1 MKKKVTCNLT
11 EQSPSIFLNAP
22 HSKLIFNYAKRT
34 IVLPKLF
41 RQSMGKVYYVIQENN
56 CYGAI
61 LIKSAKP
68 ISLEEFTKTRV
79 EHRITEKEREL
90 WWKEKKVLFTYFFDI
105 VQNFDKPKTIKE
117 LKNRTFGGNVEFLSE
132 EKPIIKKLSEDIEP
146 NSKIIKSF
154 LSKEE
159 AIGYVNEGKFAV
171 EKMFGGSR
179 ILIYKNSDE
188 IKFYSFEEKKWVN
201 LDSFKEEAD
210 KLSDKNFVVDGEFV
224 AQGKQKI
231 YLFDVLRLDDDIRNL
246 SWSDR
251 KSRLHSLKFTDKIIE
266 TPSIIINSQSEGEE
280 AIKFLGELPGSIGVM
295 IKSYESKYLQDWCKL
310 EN

>member
-1 MKKKVTCNLT
+1 MKKVTCNLT

-34 IVLPKLF
+34 IVLSKLF
-41 RQSMGKVYYVIQENN
+41 KQSMGKVYYVIQENN

-90 WWKEKKVLFTYFFDI
+90 WWKDKKVLFTYFFDI
-105 VQNFDKPKTIKE
+105 VQNFDKPKVIKE
-117 LKNRTFGGNVEFLSE
+117 LKNRNFGGNVEFLSE
-132 EKPIIKKLSEDIEP
+132 EKPKKLLEKIEP
-146 NSKIIKSF
+146 TSKIVKSF
-154 LSKEE
+154 LNKEE
-159 AIGYVNEGKFAV
+159 AIGHINEGKFAI

-179 ILIYKNSDE
+179 ILIYKNEED
-188 IKFYSFEEKKWVN
+188 IKFYSFEEKEWIK

-210 KLSDKNFVVDGEFV
+210 KLSDKNFVVDGEFIS
-224 AQGKQKI
+224 QGKQKI
-231 YLFDVLRLDDDIRNL
+231 YLYDILRLGDDIRKLGWN
-246 SWSDR
+246 DR
-251 KSRLHSLKFTDKIIE
+251 ISKLHSLKFSDKIIE
-266 TPSIIINSQSEGEE
+266 TPSIIINNKFEGEE
-280 AIKFLGELPGSIGVM
+280 AIKFLGGLPGSIGVM
-295 IKSYESKYLQDWCKL
+295 IKPYESKYLQDWCKL

>member
-1 MKKKVTCNLT
+1 
-11 EQSPSIFLNAP
+11 
-22 HSKLIFNYAKRT
+22 
-34 IVLPKLF
+34 
-41 RQSMGKVYYVIQENN
+41 
-56 CYGAI
+56 
-61 LIKSAKP
+61 
-68 ISLEEFTKTRV
+68 
-79 EHRITEKEREL
+79 
-90 WWKEKKVLFTYFFDI
+90 
-105 VQNFDKPKTIKE
+105 
-117 LKNRTFGGNVEFLSE
+117 
-132 EKPIIKKLSEDIEP
+132 
-146 NSKIIKSF
+146 
-154 LSKEE
+154 
-159 AIGYVNEGKFAV
+159 
-171 EKMFGGSR
+171 MFGGSR